1 MQRILF
7 INEQTIKDN
16 SIIQT
21 NVDSKI
27 IVNTI
32 YEVQDLEL
40 QPTLGLSIYTGL
52 TQEVISAST
61 LGSGYT
67 FTATGQTL
75 LQEYIQPFLIY
86 GTLVYGFT
94 PLHFKVTNKGIN
106 KKNDDNSVNA
116 SAQELESLKAHY
128 TSKFDIYKERLIKYL
143 TITLQE
149 PVPAIVDSTSSSTG
163 WYLPDFEVNLEDY
176 FEALANKTTYYA
188 GYFGGYYRR
197 Y

>member
-40 QPTLGLSIYTGL
+40 QPVLGLPIYTGL
-52 TQEVISAST
+52 TQEVINAANDT
-61 LGSGYT
+61 GYT

-106 KKNDDNSVNA
+106 KKNDDNSANA
-116 SAQELESLKAHY
+116 TAQELESLKAHY
-128 TSKFDIYKERLIKYL
+128 TSKFDTYKNRLIKYL
-143 TITLQE
+143 AITLE
-149 PVPAIVDSTSSSTG
+149 EVVPGIVDSTSSSTG
-163 WYLPDFEVNLEDY
+163 WYLPEFEVNLEEY
-176 FEALANKTTYYA
+176 FEALANKTTFYG